1 MLGLNVS
8 WFNLIWTILK
18 IRLKAGNLFWDCL
31 KKKHLV
37 SLGNFYKLRVK
48 CHAFTWKL
56 QRKRPWHMILICL
69 INVLKVVTSG
79 FIRFQLL
86 MEYIWKSLHRTTCL
100 CLFCNQFAD
109 DQQVSNV
116 QKIVLI
122 VRRRSN
128 FRKNKPLLNSTQK
141 QQRPYLRVSAVEPRL
156 FYKPWKLTLNG
167 VLQERFI
174 KLGVI
179 PTYSMLLKLLP
190 GPCHPWWGIL
200 LSMCFNFKIHS
211 SMMSSWVVET

>member
-1 MLGLNVS
+1 MPPNPAAPFSDNHTWSKCALNQWWASMWVGS
-8 WFNLIWTILK
+8 TWFELFS
-18 IRLKAGNLFWDCL
+18 RLDWKQAISFEIVWR
-31 KKKHLV
+31 KKHFV

-128 FRKNKPLLNSTQK
+128 SSKNNICLTSLKSNSDYT
-141 QQRPYLRVSAVEPRL
+141 
-156 FYKPWKLTLNG
+156 
-167 VLQERFI
+167 
-174 KLGVI
+174 
-179 PTYSMLLKLLP
+179 
-190 GPCHPWWGIL
+190 WG
-200 LSMCFNFKIHS
+200 
-211 SMMSSWVVET
+211 